1 MKSSLFKSLLFIMA
15 AGLCGCGD
23 GGGKGD
29 AATDGTDD
37 PAGDDVTGDPDAT
50 VEADPD
56 AEATDP
62 GPDEAAQDPTTDDVP
77 ADPPAD
83 ESETGVCTSG
93 TVVFSSG
100 FEDGSLEGMWVDG
113 DASISTEEAHAGSS
127 SALYRFSGAG
137 HWGLTDM
144 APYREFYVE
153 FWAMLVDMPC
163 TGTCDPAGKHF
174 FRFAWWPDKS
184 GGIQK
189 QIDTGMR
196 SGTVDAWWFDFE
208 VPTTGA
214 NIDYGDAIQRDVW
227 SRVRVAYRPNTPGSA
242 DGRFVWMF
250 DDSAVMDLTDE
261 FFGTGDELDTFMFTN
276 YDFVPSDGISD
287 PRIFV
292 DDLVVITGDGAFECL
307 GIP

>member
-1 MKSSLFKSLLFIMA
+1 MKQSLMVSLLVALTA
-15 AGLCGCGD
+15 ALSACDD
-23 GGGKGD
+23 GGGKDD

-37 PAGDDVTGDPDAT
+37 PAPDDVAGDPDAT
-50 VEADPD
+50 VEADP
-56 AEATDP
+56 ET
-62 GPDEAAQDPTTDDVP
+62 EAADPQADDVP
-77 ADPPAD
+77 GDPPAD
-83 ESETGVCTSG
+83 EGEPGTCTSG

-113 DASISTEEAHAGSS
+113 NATVSTEEARSGSS

-163 TGTCDPAGKHF
+163 TGSCDPAGKHF

-196 SGTVDAWWFDFE
+196 SGTVDAWWFGFE
-208 VPTTGA
+208 VETTGD
-214 NIDYGDAIQRDVW
+214 NVDYGDAIRRDAW
-227 SRVRVAYRPNTPGSA
+227 MRVRAAYRPNTPGSA

-250 DDSAVMDLTDE
+250 DDTAVMDLTDE
-261 FFGTGDELDTFMFTN
+261 FFGAGDELDTFMFTN

-292 DDLVVITGDGAFECL
+292 DDLVVITGDGAFDCL